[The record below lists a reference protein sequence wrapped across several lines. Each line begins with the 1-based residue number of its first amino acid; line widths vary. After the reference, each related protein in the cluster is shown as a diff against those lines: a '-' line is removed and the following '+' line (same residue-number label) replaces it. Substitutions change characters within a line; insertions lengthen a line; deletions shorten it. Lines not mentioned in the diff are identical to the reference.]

1 MLECSQETDPMKL
14 RIALVSAALLAA
26 ATFAWAAGP
35 DLTHAK
41 CPIVGG
47 KAMAASSVDYKGG
60 KVYFCCAG
68 CDETFKADPK
78 KYAAKA
84 NYQLFVTGQAKQI
97 ACPLAGEPVTKGLT
111 AKVAD
116 AEVSFCCE
124 SCRDSVAK
132 LADDDAKIEMIFN
145 DAAFDKAFK
154 VGE

>member
-1 MLECSQETDPMKL
+1 MKL
-14 RIALVSAALLAA
+14 RIAFLSAALLAA
-26 ATFAWAAGP
+26 AALAWAAGP

-47 KAMAASSVDYKGG
+47 QAMASSSVDYKGG

-97 ACPLAGEPVTKGLT
+97 ACPLAFEAVSPGLT
-111 AKVAD
+111 AKVGD
-116 AEVSFCCE
+116 ATVGFCCP
-124 SCRDSVAK
+124 SCKDEIENM
-132 LADDDAKIEMIFN
+132 ADDDAKIEKIFN
-145 DAAFDKAFK
+145 DEAFAKAFN
-154 VGE
+154 VVPQ

>member
-1 MLECSQETDPMKL
+1 MKL
-14 RIALVSAALLAA
+14 RIAFLSAALLAA
-26 ATFAWAAGP
+26 VSLLWAAGP

-41 CPIVGG
+41 CPIAGG
-47 KAMAASSVDYKGG
+47 KAVADSSVDYKGG
-60 KVYFCCAG
+60 KVFFCCAG
-68 CDETFKADPK
+68 CDATFKADPA

-97 ACPLAGEPVTKGLT
+97 ACPLAGEPVNKALT

-116 AEVSFCCE
+116 ATVSFCCE

-145 DAAFDKAFK
+145 DAAFAKAFK
-154 VGE
+154 VGN